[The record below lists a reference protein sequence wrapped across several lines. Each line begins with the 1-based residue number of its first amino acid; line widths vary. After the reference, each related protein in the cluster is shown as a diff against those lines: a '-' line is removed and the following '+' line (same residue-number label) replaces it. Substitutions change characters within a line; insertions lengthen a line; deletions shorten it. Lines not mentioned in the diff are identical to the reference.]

1 MIVTSRIGQSMV
13 AAFAAALLTMVTVG
27 AAAGPL
33 PTTPHGLAAAPATLV
48 VAQLSSQA
56 FA

>member
-1 MIVTSRIGQSMV
+1 MIVNGRIGQSVM
-13 AAFAAALLTMVTVG
+13 AAFAAALFTLATLG

-33 PTTPHGLAAAPATLV
+33 PTSPRGLAAAPAALV
-48 VAQLSSQA
+48 VAQVSSQA